1 MPPASPA
8 PSKKVM
14 PRSTAPRI
22 SRIASGLVPPFVS
35 PKRPL
40 LPPPSPMTLETS
52 PDWPRATYSMGNPHA
67 FAIIA
72 QALEEPPPR
81 CEFSRMASLPNRPK
95 GRSIKNLRMVWGFAS
110 RYRGHLAVAALA
122 LAIAAGATVS
132 IPWGFKF
139 VIDKGFGPGA
149 GNPHTIAPWFERL
162 LGVVAVLALA
172 TATRYYFVSWI
183 GERTVADIRLAV
195 HRNLLRLSPGFFE
208 ENRPAEITSRITV
221 DTTII
226 EQVVGTTVSVALRNT
241 VMGLACVGI
250 LFALAPKLA
259 AMMLLGVPLVVAP
272 IIFLGRKVR
281 QVSTRSQDRI
291 ADVGTVTSEVLGA
304 MKILQ
309 AFNQEGR
316 EASRF
321 GQAVER
327 VFATAK
333 KRMLLRA
340 IMTAIVI
347 FMIFGAIT
355 MVIWQGAIDVAAG
368 RITGGT
374 IAAFVL
380 YGGLLAGAFGNLSEV
395 YCDLLRAAGA
405 SERLSELLE
414 AQPDIHAPANPAKL
428 PEPARGELAFEQD
441 TFHYPTRPETSAL
454 DGFDLVVRARE
465 RLAVVGPSGAGK
477 TTLFQLAERFY
488 DPQAGR
494 ILIDGVDLRDADPAD
509 VRQRIA
515 MVPQETVMFAASA
528 RDNLRYGNWGATEEQ
543 LWQAARD
550 ANAEDF
556 LRALPQGLDT
566 FMGEGGA
573 RLSGGQRQ
581 RIAIARALLRDAPLL
596 LLDEATSA
604 LDAESE
610 RLVQDALD
618 RLMADRTTIVIAHRL
633 ATVRAADRIVV
644 MDAGRIV
651 EEGTHASLNA
661 RGGLYAR
668 LARLQFEDR
677 AA

>member
-1 MPPASPA
+1 M
-8 PSKKVM
+8 
-14 PRSTAPRI
+14 
-22 SRIASGLVPPFVS
+22 
-35 PKRPL
+35 
-40 LPPPSPMTLETS
+40 
-52 PDWPRATYSMGNPHA
+52 AT
-67 FAIIA
+67 
-72 QALEEPPPR
+72 R
-81 CEFSRMASLPNRPK
+81 PNRPK
-95 GRSIKNLRMVWGFAS
+95 GRSIKNLRMVWGFTS
-110 RYRGHLAVAALA
+110 RYPGHIAIAALA
-122 LAIAAGATVS
+122 LLVAAAATSGV
-132 IPWGFKF
+132 PYAFKLI
-139 VIDKGFGPGA
+139 IDKGFASGSG
-149 GNPHTIAPWFERL
+149 TRDIARWFEYL
-162 LGVVAVLALA
+162 LLLVGVMALA
-172 TATRYYFVSWI
+172 TAVRFYFVSWL

-208 ENRPAEITSRITV
+208 ENRPAEITSRLTV

-226 EQVVGTTVSVALRNT
+226 EQVVGTTVSVALRNAIL
-241 VMGLACVGI
+241 GIACVVI
-250 LFALAPKLA
+250 LFALAPTLA
-259 AMMLLGVPLVVAP
+259 FQILLGALVVVLP
-272 IIFLGRKVR
+272 IAILGRRVR
-281 QVSTRSQDRI
+281 AISTRSQDRI

-304 MKILQ
+304 MKIVQ
-309 AFNQEGR
+309 AFNQQDR

-321 GQAVER
+321 ADAVAR

-333 KRMLLRA
+333 RRILVRA
-340 IMTAIVI
+340 LMTAIVI
-347 FMIFGAIT
+347 FLIFGSIT
-355 MVIWQGAIDVAAG
+355 LVIWQGATAVASG
-368 RITGGT
+368 HMSGGT

-395 YCDLLRAAGA
+395 YGDLLRAAGA
-405 SERLSELLE
+405 SERLGELLD
-414 AQPDIHAPANPAKL
+414 ARPDIRAPASPVVL
-428 PEPARGELAFEQD
+428 PEPAQGELAFEHV

-454 DGFDLVVRARE
+454 NDFNLTVKPRE

-477 TTLFQLAERFY
+477 TTIFQLAERFY

-494 ILIDGVDLRDADPAD
+494 VLLDGVDLRDADPAD

-515 MVPQETVMFAASA
+515 MVPQDTVMFAASA
-528 RDNLRYGNWGATEEQ
+528 RDNLRYGNWNASEDE
-543 LWQAARD
+543 LWRAARD
-550 ANAEDF
+550 ANAEEF
-556 LRALPQGLDT
+556 LRALPDGLDT
-566 FMGEGGA
+566 SMGEGGA

-618 RLMADRTTIVIAHRL
+618 RLMEHRTTIVIAHRL

-644 MDAGRIV
+644 MDQGEIV
-651 EEGTHASLNA
+651 EEGTHATLNA

>member
-1 MPPASPA
+1 MA
-8 PSKKVM
+8 
-14 PRSTAPRI
+14 TA
-22 SRIASGLVPPFVS
+22 
-35 PKRPL
+35 
-40 LPPPSPMTLETS
+40 
-52 PDWPRATYSMGNPHA
+52 
-67 FAIIA
+67 
-72 QALEEPPPR
+72 
-81 CEFSRMASLPNRPK
+81 PNRPK
-95 GRSIKNLRMVWGFAS
+95 GRSIRSLRMVWGFAL
-110 RYRGHLAVAALA
+110 RYPGHIVIAGLA
-122 LAIAAGATVS
+122 LLFAAAATSGV
-132 IPWGFKF
+132 PYAFKLI
-139 VIDKGFGPGA
+139 IDKGFASGA
-149 GNPHTIAPWFERL
+149 GTGGDLGRWFQYL
-162 LGVVAVLALA
+162 LLLVGVMAIA
-172 TATRYYFVSWI
+172 TATRFYFVSWI

-241 VMGLACVGI
+241 ILGIVCIVI

-259 AMMLLGVPLVVAP
+259 ALILLGALLVVLP
-272 IIFLGRKVR
+272 IAFIGRRVR
-281 QVSTRSQDRI
+281 AISTRSQDRI

-304 MKILQ
+304 MKIVQ
-309 AFNQEGR
+309 AFNQQGR
-316 EASRF
+316 EATRF
-321 GQAVER
+321 SEAVER
-327 VFATAK
+327 VFGTAK
-333 KRMLLRA
+333 RRILLRA
-340 IMTAIVI
+340 LMTAIVI

-355 MVIWQGAIDVAAG
+355 LVIWQGATEVAGG
-368 RITGGT
+368 RMTGGT

-395 YCDLLRAAGA
+395 YGDLLRAAGA
-405 SERLSELLE
+405 SERLAELLDAE
-414 AQPDIHAPANPAKL
+414 PDIKSPAKPTAL
-428 PEPARGELAFEQD
+428 PQPSQGQLTFD
-441 TFHYPTRPETSAL
+441 NVTFHYPTRKDTSAL
-454 DGFDLVVRARE
+454 NQFNLVVQARE

-488 DPQAGR
+488 DPDVGAV
-494 ILIDGVDLRDADPAD
+494 LLDGVDLKQADPAD

-515 MVPQETVMFAASA
+515 MVPQETVIFAATA
-528 RDNLRYGNWGATEEQ
+528 RDNLRYGNWDATEDQ

-550 ANAEDF
+550 ANAEEF
-556 LRALPQGLDT
+556 LRALPDGLDT
-566 FMGEGGA
+566 YMGEGGA

-618 RLMADRTTIVIAHRL
+618 RLMEHRTTIVIAHRL

-644 MDAGRIV
+644 MDGGRIV
-651 EEGTHASLNA
+651 EEGTHASLSR

>member
-1 MPPASPA
+1 
-8 PSKKVM
+8 
-14 PRSTAPRI
+14 
-22 SRIASGLVPPFVS
+22 
-35 PKRPL
+35 
-40 LPPPSPMTLETS
+40 
-52 PDWPRATYSMGNPHA
+52 
-67 FAIIA
+67 
-72 QALEEPPPR
+72 
-81 CEFSRMASLPNRPK
+81 MANAPNRPK
-95 GRSIKNLRMVWGFAS
+95 GRSIRSLRMVWGFAL
-110 RYRGHLAVAALA
+110 RYPGHIAVAAMA
-122 LAIAAGATVS
+122 LLIAAGATSGV
-132 IPWGFKF
+132 PYAFKLI
-139 VIDKGFGPGA
+139 IDKGFASGA
-149 GNPHTIAPWFERL
+149 GTSRDLARWFQYL
-162 LGVVAVLALA
+162 LLLVGAMALA
-172 TATRYYFVSWI
+172 TAVRFYFVSWI

-226 EQVVGTTVSVALRNT
+226 EQVVGTTVSVALRNAIL
-241 VMGLACVGI
+241 GIACIII

-259 AMMLLGVPLVVAP
+259 LSILAGALLVVLP
-272 IIFLGRKVR
+272 ITILGRKVR
-281 QVSTRSQDRI
+281 AISTRSQDRI
-291 ADVGTVTSEVLGA
+291 ADVGTMTSEVLGA
-304 MKILQ
+304 MKIVQ
-309 AFNQEGR
+309 AFNQQGR

-321 GQAVER
+321 ADAVGS

-333 KRMLLRA
+333 RRILVRA

-347 FMIFGAIT
+347 FLIFSAIT
-355 MVIWQGAIDVAAG
+355 MVIWQGATEVASG
-368 RITGGT
+368 RMTGGT

-380 YGGLLAGAFGNLSEV
+380 YGGLLAGALGNLSEV
-395 YCDLLRAAGA
+395 YGDLLRAAGA
-405 SERLSELLE
+405 SERLAELLDAE
-414 AQPDIHAPANPAKL
+414 PDIRAPAHPKLL
-428 PEPARGELAFEQD
+428 PEPARGELAFERV

-454 DGFDLVVRARE
+454 NEFSLSVRARE

-488 DPQAGR
+488 DPDRGR
-494 ILIDGVDLRDADPAD
+494 VTLDGVDLKDADPAD
-509 VRQRIA
+509 IRQRIA
-515 MVPQETVMFAASA
+515 MVPQDTVIFAASA
-528 RDNLRYGNWGATEEQ
+528 RDNLRYGRWDATEDE

-550 ANAEDF
+550 ANAEEF
-556 LRALPQGLDT
+556 LRALPDGIDT

-618 RLMADRTTIVIAHRL
+618 RLMEHRTTIVIAHRL

-644 MDAGRIV
+644 MESGRIV
-651 EEGTHASLNA
+651 EEGTHADLNA
-661 RGGLYAR
+661 HGGLYAR

>member
-1 MPPASPA
+1 
-8 PSKKVM
+8 
-14 PRSTAPRI
+14 
-22 SRIASGLVPPFVS
+22 
-35 PKRPL
+35 
-40 LPPPSPMTLETS
+40 
-52 PDWPRATYSMGNPHA
+52 
-67 FAIIA
+67 
-72 QALEEPPPR
+72 
-81 CEFSRMASLPNRPK
+81 MANTPNRPP
-95 GRSIKNLRMVWGFAS
+95 GRSLKNLRMVWGFALK
-110 RYRGHLAVAALA
+110 YPGHIAIAALA
-122 LAIAAGATVS
+122 LLIAAAATSGV
-132 IPWGFKF
+132 PYAFKLI
-139 VIDKGFGPGA
+139 IDKGFAQGPGTTRDLA
-149 GNPHTIAPWFERL
+149 RWFQYL
-162 LGVVAVLALA
+162 LLIVGVMAVA
-172 TATRYYFVSWI
+172 TAVRFYFVSWL

-226 EQVVGTTVSVALRNT
+226 EQVVGTTVSVALRNA
-241 VMGLACVGI
+241 VLAIACVVI
-250 LFALAPKLA
+250 LFALAAKLA
-259 AMMLLGVPLVVAP
+259 LLILLGAALVVAP
-272 IIFLGRKVR
+272 ITILGRRVR
-281 QVSTRSQDRI
+281 MISTRSQDRI
-291 ADVGTVTSEVLGA
+291 ADVGAVSSEVLGA
-304 MKILQ
+304 MKIVQ
-309 AFNQEGR
+309 AFNQQER
-316 EASRF
+316 EKSRF
-321 GQAVER
+321 AEAVER

-333 KRMLLRA
+333 RRILIRA

-347 FMIFGAIT
+347 FLMFGAIT
-355 MVIWQGAIDVAAG
+355 MIIWEGATEVAAG
-368 RITGGT
+368 RMTGGT

-395 YCDLLRAAGA
+395 YGDLLRAAGA
-405 SERLSELLE
+405 SERLTELLD
-414 AQPDIHAPANPAKL
+414 AYPDIRAPTKPTEL
-428 PEPARGELAFEQD
+428 PDPPIGELVFEHVA
-441 TFHYPTRPETSAL
+441 FHYPTRRETSAL
-454 DGFDLVVRARE
+454 NNFSLAVRPRE

-477 TTLFQLAERFY
+477 TTIFQLAERFY

-494 ILIDGVDLRDADPAD
+494 VLLDGVDLRDADPAD
-509 VRQRIA
+509 IRGRIA
-515 MVPQETVMFAASA
+515 MVPQETMIFAASA
-528 RDNLRYGNWGATEEQ
+528 RDNLRYGNWDASEDQ
-543 LWQAARD
+543 LWKAARD

-556 LRALPQGLDT
+556 LRALPDGLDT

-618 RLMADRTTIVIAHRL
+618 RLMEHRTTIVIAHRL

-644 MDAGRIV
+644 MDQGQIV
-651 EEGTHASLNA
+651 EEGTHATLTA